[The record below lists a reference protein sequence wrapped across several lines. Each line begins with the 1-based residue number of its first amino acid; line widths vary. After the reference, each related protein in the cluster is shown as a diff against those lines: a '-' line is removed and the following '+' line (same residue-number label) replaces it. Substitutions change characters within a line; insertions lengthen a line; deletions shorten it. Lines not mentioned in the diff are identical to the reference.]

1 MPKLC
6 EKINQFLRKHIVE
19 KYLPLTSLVWN
30 TKISPIQ
37 NVNKDV
43 DYSTIYVKV
52 HQHYL
57 RELTRQQIINK
68 QNQQIIQVQ
77 EGGLRDFIKKENQ
90 QRIFL
95 VPTFERQLIE
105 SNSTTQIHALQLIN
119 QKELETTYFS
129 LEDVETTYSSYS
141 EELNYSFVDE
151 SLIQMQ

>member
-6 EKINQFLRKHIVE
+6 EKINQFLRQHVVE

-30 TKISPIQ
+30 TKITPLQ
-37 NVNKDV
+37 NQSHAM

-57 RELTRQQIINK
+57 REMTRQQIINK
-68 QNQQIIQVQ
+68 QHQQITQVQ
-77 EGGLRDFIKKENQ
+77 EGGLTDFIQNKNQ
-90 QRIFL
+90 QRIFII
-95 VPTFERQLIE
+95 PTFDRQLSE

-129 LEDVETTYSSYS
+129 LEDIETTYSSYP
-141 EELNYSFVDE
+141 EELNYSFIDE
-151 SLIQMQ
+151 SLIQTQ